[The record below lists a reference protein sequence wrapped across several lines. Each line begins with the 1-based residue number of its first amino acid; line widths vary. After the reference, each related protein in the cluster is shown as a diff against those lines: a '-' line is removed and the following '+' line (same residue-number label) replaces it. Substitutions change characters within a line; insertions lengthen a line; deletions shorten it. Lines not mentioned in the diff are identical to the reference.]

1 MAPPQSA
8 RELTLVTNGVNTMNP
23 SKTSVVRFTTGLLQ
37 LVLLCG
43 AVIFLINGA
52 LTPEKSNA
60 QISGERVIEN
70 LVPRH
75 VPIKIKIREDKEK
88 ALKDMNND
96 KWTSDLE
103 LEVTNTSDKPIYL
116 LELWVE
122 MPEVISENGRRM
134 GFTLRF
140 GRSDFIDFD
149 ARARP
154 DDSTIQP
161 KQIHVFKIDERF
173 QKGWAAY
180 KTRAHKADPKR
191 IEITFTQLSFG
202 DGSGF
207 NGSDAKPY
215 PYVRDKES
223 VGSCP
228 GTRQPFDRFAK
239 QINSTIDFPHSLADF
254 LSSQKPA
261 EFHNAAFFLI

>member
-1 MAPPQSA
+1 
-8 RELTLVTNGVNTMNP
+8 MNP

-43 AVIFLINGA
+43 VAILFINGA
-52 LTPEKSNA
+52 LAPDQTNA
-60 QISGERVIEN
+60 QLSGERVIEN
-70 LVPRH
+70 LVPKH
-75 VPIKIKIREDKEK
+75 VPIKIKIKEDKEK

-103 LEVTNTSDKPIYL
+103 LEVTNMSDKPIYL

-122 MPEVISENGRRM
+122 MPEVISENGHRV
-134 GFTLRF
+134 GFTFRY
-140 GRSDFIDFD
+140 GRAAFVDFD
-149 ARARP
+149 ARPIP
-154 DDSTIQP
+154 DDKPIEP
-161 KQIHVFKIDERF
+161 KETHVFKIEEKY
-173 QKGWAAY
+173 QQSWAAY
-180 KTRAHKADPKR
+180 KAKKHKADPKR

-215 PYVRDKES
+215 PYVRDKAS
-223 VGSCP
+223 LGSCP
-228 GTRQPFDRFAK
+228 GTRQPFDGFAK

-261 EFHNAAFFLI
+261 EFRNAAFFLI